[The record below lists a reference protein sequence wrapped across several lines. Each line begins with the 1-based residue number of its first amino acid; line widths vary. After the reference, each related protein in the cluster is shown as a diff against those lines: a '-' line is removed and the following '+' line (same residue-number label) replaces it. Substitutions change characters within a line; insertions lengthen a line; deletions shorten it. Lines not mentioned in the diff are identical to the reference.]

1 MIIGLNAIIFE
12 AGKMGGVETY
22 FRNLVKHLQLQGNR
36 HEFLLI
42 NNDAPGSELPLSHPN
57 FRSMRFPYAP
67 TSFKGFVRN
76 VLRNTIAMD
85 LLKWKLE
92 RLHLDVIHHPFTV
105 LNPMN
110 LATPS
115 VLTFWDMQ
123 HEFYP
128 EYFSTAER
136 YFRAK
141 NYRPSAQRS
150 TRIIASAN
158 FTKECLVE
166 RYGIPEEKIDV
177 LYVGYGSEYKVI
189 DDGTFIEKIRTKY
202 GLKKPFLYYPAATW
216 PHKNHGTLLAALKI
230 LKETN
235 GFDGELVL
243 TGIARQSHAELLGEI
258 DRSGLSGAVRILG
271 YLPGEDLPGIFNL
284 AKMMVFPSLF
294 EGFGIPLVEAM
305 ACGCPVACS
314 RATCLP
320 EIIGGA
326 GITFDPASP
335 GDVAEKIWS
344 IWSNSA
350 QREDM
355 RRLGLERVKNF
366 DWRET
371 ARRTIQ
377 VYERAAETAR

>member
-22 FRNLVKHLQLQGNR
+22 FRNLVLHLQLQGR
-36 HEFLLI
+36 HHEFLLI
-42 NNDAPGSELPLSHPN
+42 GNDATGSELSLSHPN

-67 TSFKGFVRN
+67 SSFKGFVRN
-76 VLRNTIAMD
+76 VLRNTINVD
-85 LLKWKLE
+85 LLKRKLE
-92 RLHLDVIHHPFTV
+92 RLDLDVIHHPFTV

-110 LATPS
+110 LAIPS

-128 EYFSTAER
+128 EYFSMAER

-141 NYRPSAQRS
+141 NYKSSAQRA

-166 RYGIPEEKIDV
+166 RYGTPEEKIEV
-177 LYVGYGSEYKVI
+177 VYVGYGDEYKVVNDETI
-189 DDGTFIEKIRTKY
+189 LPKIRTKY
-202 GLKKPFLYYPAATW
+202 GLKKPFLFYPAATW
-216 PHKNHGTLLAALKI
+216 PHKNHRTLLAALKI

-243 TGIARQSHAELLGEI
+243 TGIARQSNADLLGQI

-271 YLPGEDLPGIFNL
+271 YLPGEDLPGIYNL
-284 AKMMVFPSLF
+284 AKVMIFPSLF

-305 ACGCPVACS
+305 ACGCPVVCS
-314 RATCLP
+314 NATCLP
-320 EIIGGA
+320 EIIGDA
-326 GITFDPASP
+326 GITFDPMSP
-335 GDVAEKIWS
+335 EDMAKKIWS
-344 IWSNSA
+344 VWSDDEHGK
-350 QREDM
+350 RM
-355 RRLGLERVKNF
+355 RQKGLERAKLF
-366 DWRET
+366 DWEET
-371 ARRTIQ
+371 ARKTIS
-377 VYERAAETAR
+377 VYEKAGVRKR